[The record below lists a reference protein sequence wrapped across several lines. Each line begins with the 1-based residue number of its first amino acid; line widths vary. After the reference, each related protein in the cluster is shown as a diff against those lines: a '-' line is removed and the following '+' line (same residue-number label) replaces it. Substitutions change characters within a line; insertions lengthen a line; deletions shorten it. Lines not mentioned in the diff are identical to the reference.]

1 MREGC
6 EFHLD
11 TSTDMT
17 SGFPEVPGEE
27 VRERSGLERENG
39 SLLYVAGMKLPLG
52 REEEEAR
59 SRELRLSSGGR
70 WLQEENPASE
80 QQKCGWEPRGFGVWE
95 AR

>member
-6 EFHLD
+6 EFRLD

-17 SGFPEVPGEE
+17 SGFPKVPGEE
-27 VRERSGLERENG
+27 VRERSGLERQNG

-70 WLQEENPASE
+70 WLQEEPASE